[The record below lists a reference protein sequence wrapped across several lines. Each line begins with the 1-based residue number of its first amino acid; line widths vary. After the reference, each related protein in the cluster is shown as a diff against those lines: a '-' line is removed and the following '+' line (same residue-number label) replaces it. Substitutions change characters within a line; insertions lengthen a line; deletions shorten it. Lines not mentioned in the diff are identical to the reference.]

1 MTTTSIL
8 SEWTALKGRRGTAS
22 NKSIL
27 TDVNRQLHSQ
37 PVAANCYFSSH
48 RSCSYIL
55 SPGCRLYCVVADL
68 FEAVPRR
75 PFKAVHSDNILVVV
89 IIRSLA

>member
-1 MTTTSIL
+1 KI
-8 SEWTALKGRRGTAS
+8 
-22 NKSIL
+22 
-27 TDVNRQLHSQ
+27 
-37 PVAANCYFSSH
+37 
-48 RSCSYIL
+48 
-55 SPGCRLYCVVADL
+55 DL